1 MNGVLNGHHSFISYF
16 QTNCEWLC
24 VFKARVL
31 LRGWSCYL
39 SIVIFILQSYLLV
52 PSADSERRLTDLA
65 VSELVGWDYL
75 FSDLCD
81 TCWRSAGWW
90 RPWHATESSDEACR
104 WTGTRTQW
112 RRTWNAVKSC
122 EKGSSGLRCFYC
134 TCLICWSQVQ
144 FQSSLGPV
152 YWWRPWDAV
161 KSTNKSVSGLWVEM
175 LLMVTICVLYRPL
188 LDRAGP
194 CSPHCRSVL
203 TDYCDVMLEV
213 QLSTHWNETHT
224 KHTIKCIIFKTLLVF
239 CSASHFV
246 ETDTKNNNFIK

>member
-90 RPWHATESSDEACR
+90 RPWHATESSDEACM
-104 WTGTRTQW
+104 WLEHSEEEHETQLK
-112 RRTWNAVKSC
+112 AAK
-122 EKGSSGLRCFYC
+122 KA
-134 TCLICWSQVQ
+134 QVAWDV
-144 FQSSLGPV
+144 FTAHVWFVGARSSLGPV
-152 YWWRPWDAV
+152 
-161 KSTNKSVSGLWVEM
+161 SVQFRSS
-175 LLMVTICVLYRPL
+175 LLMKTVRCSQKHQQVCKWTLSWDVAHGYHLCPVPPP
-188 LDRAGP
+188 AGP
-194 CSPHCRSVL
+194 SR
-203 TDYCDVMLEV
+203 TV
-213 QLSTHWNETHT
+213 QPTLSLRPDWLLWRHVGGSTFNTLKWNSHQTHY
-224 KHTIKCIIFKTLLVF
+224 
-239 CSASHFV
+239 
-246 ETDTKNNNFIK
+246 

>member
-90 RPWHATESSDEACR
+90 RPWHATESSDEACT

-112 RRTWNAVKSC
+112 RRTWGAVKSC
-122 EKGSSGLRCFYC
+122 EKRLKWPEMFLLHMFDLLESGPV
-134 TCLICWSQVQ
+134 SVQ
-144 FQSSLGPV
+144 FRSSLLMKTVRCSKKHQQVCKWTLSWDVAHGYHLCPV
-152 YWWRPWDAV
+152 P
-161 KSTNKSVSGLWVEM
+161 
-175 LLMVTICVLYRPL
+175 PP
-188 LDRAGP
+188 AGP
-194 CSPHCRSVL
+194 SR
-203 TDYCDVMLEV
+203 TV
-213 QLSTHWNETHT
+213 QPTLSLRPDWLLWRHVGGSTFNTLKWNSHQTHY
-224 KHTIKCIIFKTLLVF
+224 
-239 CSASHFV
+239 
-246 ETDTKNNNFIK
+246 